1 MSQCLQIR
9 VGKVIILK
17 INWTAKKNILP
28 NLLILSKDEA
38 KLVFKDIYR
47 LYNED
52 KIFLNKIIVGIIK
65 II

>member
-1 MSQCLQIR
+1 MSKCLQSR

-17 INWTAKKNILP
+17 NILP
-28 NLLILSKDEA
+28 NLLIFSKDEA

-52 KIFLNKIIVGIIK
+52 IIFLKKIIVGINK